1 MSCSPY
7 FYIEKLNNDTNK
19 YEKITLYHL
28 SSKNDKTY
36 EEIDVW
42 PWNGTHDVFDSLTIG
57 RGEEICGIHV
67 GVPANV
73 SEDIK
78 KVIDEYLKDIAPFT
92 PKIYYIT
99 LADLYVEYYKNP
111 MVADYDV
118 DWEGDITNSKNAP
131 KKENPVKKVIDRI
144 ESIVDLA
151 DQGWDLE
158 NERSDIRLVYWLSY

>member
-1 MSCSPY
+1 M
-7 FYIEKLNNDTNK
+7 
-19 YEKITLYHL
+19 
-28 SSKNDKTY
+28 
-36 EEIDVW
+36 
-42 PWNGTHDVFDSLTIG
+42 
-57 RGEEICGIHV
+57 
-67 GVPANV
+67 
-73 SEDIK
+73 SEDLK
-78 KVIDEYLKDIAPFT
+78 KVIDKYLKDIAPFN

-118 DWEGDITNSKNAP
+118 DWEGDIINSKNAP

-151 DQGWDLE
+151 DQGWNLE